1 MTKPSSP
8 HLYIPAGAQ
17 FGHRCGPPWKR
28 STRTLVTLTE
38 DVTLGAGLHLLV
50 APNGSGKTTFLR
62 TIAGLHPILDGQHSI
77 AGRMHYVADELRMDP
92 ELAPRALFRAWFSA
106 EGLEHAL
113 QLAGT
118 LKLDVR
124 CAIGKQ
130 SRGNRQKVLLILA
143 ETLAAG
149 PDPSLLLLDE
159 PMTGLDAQTRDIV
172 AAHWAATPSVLRLV
186 VLHEL
191 ESVRKAD
198 SLLTITQGSL
208 RHTRER
214 RGASWAETCISLC

>member
-1 MTKPSSP
+1 MSTPSTP
-8 HLYIPAGAQ
+8 HLHLPAGAQ
-17 FGHRCGPPWKR
+17 FGHRCGPPWRRTTK
-28 STRTLVTLTE
+28 TLVTLIE
-38 DVTLGAGLHLLV
+38 EINLSAGLHLLV

-62 TIAGLHPILDGQHSI
+62 TIAGLHPILSGQHSI
-77 AGRMHYVADELRMDP
+77 GGRMHYVADELRMDP
-92 ELAPRALFRAWFSA
+92 ELTPRALFKAWFTADALPRALELA
-106 EGLEHAL
+106 EL
-113 QLAGT
+113 

-130 SRGNRQKVLLILA
+130 SRGNRQKVLIIVA

-149 PDPSLLLLDE
+149 PEPSLLLLDE

-172 AAHWAATPSVLRLV
+172 AAHWAGTPSVLRLV